1 MIFGHEGT
9 DAGLDSERGRAMADL
24 EQYRQAGSLDAVPQ
38 DVTNVEAIIQWLE
51 DRGLSFDEV
60 CEGLKNAEVLHV
72 VRNLL
77 ENIGVALSLREIA
90 ERSGVTLEVLREVRI
105 AAGLEP
111 VTDDDR
117 VYVESDVEAFTTLRL
132 GGDLFSKDE
141 LLSFIRVVGS
151 SMGRIADAANSLFH
165 GDVERPLMAAGAS
178 MTEMMRR
185 TAEAQDLALSLTS
198 VLRMMMRQHLAQSI
212 DRHQRAFAGM
222 SRQALMMPM
231 AVGFIDLVGFT
242 PLSADLNPQQLS
254 DVVARFEAI
263 ANDTITALGGRLVK
277 LIGDEV
283 MFVAVD
289 PADACRIA
297 AGLLDRFGA
306 DRDLNPR
313 GGMAYGPVLARG
325 GDYFGSTVNVA
336 ARLVDQ
342 AVPGEVLLTA
352 ELAALAP
359 MSVEPGGRRMLK
371 GFRDPVSVA
380 SLTSS

>member
-1 MIFGHEGT
+1 M
-9 DAGLDSERGRAMADL
+9 
-24 EQYRQAGSLDAVPQ
+24 
-38 DVTNVEAIIQWLE
+38 
-51 DRGLSFDEV
+51 
-60 CEGLKNAEVLHV
+60 
-72 VRNLL
+72 
-77 ENIGVALSLREIA
+77 
-90 ERSGVTLEVLREVRI
+90 
-105 AAGLEP
+105 
-111 VTDDDR
+111 
-117 VYVESDVEAFTTLRL
+117 
-132 GGDLFSKDE
+132 
-141 LLSFIRVVGS
+141 
-151 SMGRIADAANSLFH
+151 
-165 GDVERPLMAAGAS
+165 MAAGAS
-178 MTEMMRR
+178 MSEMVQR
-185 TAEAQDLALSLTS
+185 TVEAQDLAISLTS

-289 PADACRIA
+289 PADGCRIA
-297 AGLLDRFGA
+297 AGLLERFGA

-313 GGMAYGPVLARG
+313 GGMAFGPVLARG

-342 AVPGEVLLTA
+342 AVPGEVLLTS

-359 MSVEPGGRRMLK
+359 MPGEPGGRRMLK
-371 GFRDPVSVA
+371 GFRDPVLVS
-380 SLTSS
+380 SLTVS

>member
-1 MIFGHEGT
+1 
-9 DAGLDSERGRAMADL
+9 MADL
-24 EQYRQAGSLDAVPQ
+24 ERYRQVRSLDAVLQSDPHI
-38 DVTNVEAIIQWLE
+38 EAIIQWLE
-51 DRGLSFDEV
+51 DRGLSFQEICDALKDPEV
-60 CEGLKNAEVLHV
+60 PHMIGELLKSMDGAM
-72 VRNLL
+72 
-77 ENIGVALSLREIA
+77 SLREIA
-90 ERSGVTLEVLREVRI
+90 EQSGVTLEDLREVRI

-111 VTDDDR
+111 VTDDAR
-117 VYVESDVEAFTTLRL
+117 VYEQSDIEAYVTLRL
-132 GGDLFSKDE
+132 AGTLFSKDE

-151 SMGRIADAANSLFH
+151 SMSRIADAANSLFR
-165 GDVERPLMAAGAS
+165 GDVERPLVAAGAP
-178 MTEMMRR
+178 MVEMVRR

-212 DRHQRAFAGM
+212 ARHQQALAGTA
-222 SRQALMMPM
+222 RGTLMMPM

-242 PLSADLNPQQLS
+242 PLSADLDPTQLS
-254 DVVARFEAI
+254 DVVSRFEAT
-263 ANDTITALGGRLVK
+263 ASDTITTLGGRLVK

-289 PADACRIA
+289 PADGCRIA

-306 DRDLNPR
+306 DSDLNPR
-313 GGMAYGPVLARG
+313 GGMAFGPVLARG
-325 GDYFGSTVNVA
+325 GDYFGSTVNLA

-371 GFRDPVSVA
+371 GFADPVAVA
-380 SLTSS
+380 SLTST